1 MFWIIF
7 GGIVLLL
14 TSLAFIWL
22 SYHAGRDIGWL
33 AGFQEGEKI
42 GLANGHESGYLEAKD
57 NLNDIYEPRPFGS

>member
-14 TSLAFIWL
+14 TSLTFIWL

-33 AGFQEGEKI
+33 EGFREGEKI
-42 GLANGHESGYLEAKD
+42 GLANGYREAQDTVGDRHK
-57 NLNDIYEPRPFGS
+57 PRPFGR